1 MINPKTFLLLR
12 VQLYKPHQMAFDKI
26 AQEQQ
31 QSITILFVCFP
42 AMLGLM
48 QLALCQENVFKTEPG
63 VAKISFVKLQT
74 VRL

>member
-1 MINPKTFLLLR
+1 MFELFR
-12 VQLYKPHQMAFDKI
+12 VQLYKPHQMAFEKI

-48 QLALCQENVFKTEPG
+48 QLALCQENVSKTEPG
-63 VAKISFVKLQT
+63 VAKTSFVK
-74 VRL
+74 VK